1 MKKSEE
7 FSTPRNDDAT
17 IVRPSAAREAAP
29 MPPPRQREPVR
40 EVSATPQD
48 LPTAGGN
55 PLVRAAN
62 PLLLLAAQLRNSA
75 EAPDAA
81 VLRERAVAYIRRFD
95 DLAARA
101 GADGQT
107 SVAARYVLCTM
118 LDEAVLDSPWGD
130 QTGWQRQTLLVTFHG
145 ETYGGE
151 KFFAILDR
159 LSQDMVR
166 HIDLVEMMYLC
177 LALGFGG
184 KYLVEPGGLA
194 RLADRR
200 EDLYRRIMAYRSASS
215 PELSPHWRGV
225 DRPLKPRR
233 GLPVWM
239 AALAALCILVG
250 TWIYLHGR
258 LNGVTEPVSSRLAA
272 IGLRGVP
279 LPANDA
285 PARRPAASLRQLLAD
300 DERSGVLGIDEKPDG
315 QATLRLAGTE
325 MFPSGGADVAPGQ
338 AALLSRIAK
347 ALNQVRGRIV
357 VVGHTDD
364 QPIRSLRFK
373 DNFEL
378 SAARARNVSAILS
391 RDLSDPRRIESSG
404 AGSSQPVATPPN
416 LPANR
421 ARNRRVEILFV
432 PEAG

>member
-1 MKKSEE
+1 MTTDER
-7 FSTPRNDDAT
+7 PGHRPDDAT
-17 IVRPSAAREAAP
+17 IVRPSAAREPSPAVTRREREQARDIAAP
-29 MPPPRQREPVR
+29 QE
-40 EVSATPQD
+40 
-48 LPTAGGN
+48 LPMAGGN

-75 EAPDAA
+75 EPPDAA
-81 VLRERAVAYIRRFD
+81 FLRERAVTSIRRFD
-95 DLAARA
+95 DLVARA
-101 GADGQT
+101 GMDAQT
-107 SVAARYVLCTM
+107 GIAARYVLCTM

-159 LSQDMVR
+159 LAQDMVR

-184 KYLVEPGGLA
+184 KYLVEPGGMS

-200 EDLYRRIMAYRSASS
+200 EDLYRRIMAYRSAA
-215 PELSPHWRGV
+215 PAELSPRWRGL
-225 DRPLKPRR
+225 DRPLVPRR
-233 GLPVWM
+233 GMPVWM
-239 AALAALCILVG
+239 AALVALCIVTG
-250 TWIYLHGR
+250 TWVYLHGR
-258 LNGVTEPVSSRLAA
+258 LNGITDPVSSRLAA
-272 IGLRGVP
+272 MGLHGVP
-279 LPANDA
+279 LPTTGT
-285 PARRPAASLRQLLAD
+285 PAKPPATSLRQLLAS
-300 DERSGVLGIDEKPDG
+300 DERSGALAIDEKSDG
-315 QATLRLAGTE
+315 QATLRLAATN
-325 MFPSGGADVAPGQ
+325 MFPSGGAEVAPEQ
-338 AALLSRIAK
+338 AALLSRVAR
-347 ALNQVRGRIV
+347 ALDQLRGRIV

-391 RDLSDPRRIESSG
+391 RDLRDPRRVESSG
-404 AGSSQPVATPPN
+404 AGASQPVATPPD

-421 ARNRRVEILFV
+421 ARNRRVEILFT

>member
-1 MKKSEE
+1 MTTDER
-7 FSTPRNDDAT
+7 PGHGPDDAT
-17 IVRPSAAREAAP
+17 IVRPSAAREP
-29 MPPPRQREPVR
+29 SPVTPRRER
-40 EVSATPQD
+40 GQARDIATPQE
-48 LPTAGGN
+48 LPMAGGN

-62 PLLLLAAQLRNSA
+62 PLLLMAAQLSNSA
-75 EAPDAA
+75 EPPDA
-81 VLRERAVAYIRRFD
+81 VLLRERAVTSIRRFD

-101 GADGQT
+101 GVDAQT
-107 SVAARYVLCTM
+107 GIAARYVLCTM

-159 LSQDMVR
+159 LAQDMVR

-184 KYLVEPGGLA
+184 KYLVEPGGMS

-200 EDLYRRIMAYRSASS
+200 EDLYRRIMAYRSAA
-215 PELSPHWRGV
+215 PVELSPRWRGL
-225 DRPLKPRR
+225 DRPLVPRR
-233 GLPVWM
+233 GVPVWM
-239 AALAALCILVG
+239 AALVALCIVAG
-250 TWIYLHGR
+250 TWVYLHGR
-258 LNGVTEPVSSRLAA
+258 LNGITDPVSSRLAA

-279 LPANDA
+279 LPTTGA
-285 PARRPAASLRQLLAD
+285 PAKPPATSLRQLLAS
-300 DERSGVLGIDEKPDG
+300 DERSGALAIDEKPDG
-315 QATLRLAGTE
+315 QATLRLAATN
-325 MFPSGGADVAPGQ
+325 MFPSGGAEVAPEQ
-338 AALLSRIAK
+338 AALLSRVAR
-347 ALNQVRGRIV
+347 ALDQLRGRIV

-391 RDLSDPRRIESSG
+391 RDLRDPRRVESSG
-404 AGSSQPVATPPN
+404 AGASQPVATPPD

-421 ARNRRVEILFV
+421 ARNRRVEILFM

>member
-1 MKKSEE
+1 MTTDER
-7 FSTPRNDDAT
+7 PGHRPDDAT
-17 IVRPSAAREAAP
+17 IVRPSAAREPSPAVTRREREQARDIAAP
-29 MPPPRQREPVR
+29 QE
-40 EVSATPQD
+40 
-48 LPTAGGN
+48 LPMAGGN

-75 EAPDAA
+75 EPPDAA
-81 VLRERAVAYIRRFD
+81 FLRERAVTSIRRFD
-95 DLAARA
+95 DLVARA
-101 GADGQT
+101 GMDAQT
-107 SVAARYVLCTM
+107 GIAARYVLCTM

-159 LSQDMVR
+159 LAQDMVR

-184 KYLVEPGGLA
+184 KYLVEPGGMS

-200 EDLYRRIMAYRSASS
+200 EDLYRRIMAYRSAA
-215 PELSPHWRGV
+215 PAELSPRWRGL
-225 DRPLKPRR
+225 DRPLVPRR
-233 GLPVWM
+233 GMPVWM
-239 AALAALCILVG
+239 AALVALCIVTG
-250 TWIYLHGR
+250 TWVYLHGR
-258 LNGVTEPVSSRLAA
+258 LNGITDPVSSRLAA
-272 IGLRGVP
+272 MGLHGVP
-279 LPANDA
+279 LPTTGTPANP
-285 PARRPAASLRQLLAD
+285 PATSLRQLLASD
-300 DERSGVLGIDEKPDG
+300 DRSGALAIDEKPDG
-315 QATLRLAGTE
+315 QATLRLAATN
-325 MFPSGGADVAPGQ
+325 MFPSGGAEVAPEQ
-338 AALLSRIAK
+338 AALLSRVAR
-347 ALNQVRGRIV
+347 ALDQLRGRIV

-391 RDLSDPRRIESSG
+391 RDLRDPRRVESSG
-404 AGSSQPVATPPN
+404 AGASQPVATPPD

-421 ARNRRVEILFV
+421 ARNRRVEILFT

>member
-1 MKKSEE
+1 MDDR
-7 FSTPRNDDAT
+7 PGHRPGDAT
-17 IVRPSAAREAAP
+17 LVRPSTAREPSPAPLRREREPAWEAAAAP
-29 MPPPRQREPVR
+29 QE
-40 EVSATPQD
+40 
-48 LPTAGGN
+48 LPMAGGN

-75 EAPDAA
+75 EPPDAA
-81 VLRERAVAYIRRFD
+81 LLRERAVTSIRRFD
-95 DLAARA
+95 DMAARA
-101 GADGQT
+101 GVDAQT
-107 SVAARYVLCTM
+107 GVAARYVLCTM

-159 LSQDMVR
+159 LGQDMVR

-184 KYLVEPGGLA
+184 KYLVEPGGMS

-200 EDLYRRIMAYRSASS
+200 EDIYRRIMAYRSAA
-215 PELSPHWRGV
+215 PAELSPRWRGL
-225 DRPLKPRR
+225 DRPLVPRR
-233 GLPVWM
+233 GMPVWM
-239 AALAALCILVG
+239 AALVALCVVTG
-250 TWIYLHGR
+250 AWVYLHGR
-258 LNGVTEPVSSRLAA
+258 LNGMTDPVSSRLAA
-272 IGLRGVP
+272 IGLHGVP
-279 LPANDA
+279 LPTTGTPAKA
-285 PARRPAASLRQLLAD
+285 PATSLRQLLAG
-300 DERSGVLGIDEKPDG
+300 DERSGALAIDEKPDG
-315 QATLRLAGTE
+315 QATLRLAATS
-325 MFPSGGADVAPGQ
+325 MFPSGGADVAPEQ
-338 AALLSRIAK
+338 VALLTRVAR
-347 ALNQVRGRIV
+347 ALDQLRGRIV

-391 RDLSDPRRIESSG
+391 RDLRDPRRVESSG
-404 AGSSQPVATPPN
+404 AGASQPVATPPG

-421 ARNRRVEILFV
+421 ARNRRVEILFM